1 MSDLELNNE
10 KFELGLSF
18 HQQGNPDQAEMIYRE
33 VLNGDPNHKHAWSN
47 LGAIL
52 SKKNKLEEA
61 INCYRKALE
70 IDQQFGECWFN
81 LGNALRKGMNPA
93 GAEAAFLQALKV
105 NNTLFGAAVGLGQA
119 LSEQGKFPQAV
130 DVFKQI
136 IAQKQDDPDL
146 YSHLGNALRMLGLR
160 DEAMQAYQMM
170 LNLKPN
176 DPKII
181 HQYGLVMMD
190 VGRLEEAFNQFKYV
204 LSIKQDYPEAHNSM
218 SIVLQMLKQDDNA
231 LAHNLEAVRLNPNF
245 TEAWNNLGNL
255 YGLGGKPKEAID
267 AFRKSIAL
275 QPRAIPFHSNLL
287 LNLHYSPD
295 MTGEE
300 VYKEHTAWAEAHLK
314 NFPPAQPFDNN
325 KEGDRKLRLGI
336 VSPDF
341 RKHTVNAFMEPF
353 LDSLD
358 RNKFEVFAYSSVIRP
373 DEKTEQFK
381 LKVDHFIDIRPIPDM
396 HVSSMLRKDQIDV
409 LLDLAGH
416 TAGSRLPIFAL
427 KSAPIQIT
435 QFGYPNTT
443 GIPGFGFRI
452 TDAFADPKGLTEA
465 NHSEE
470 LVRLP
475 GLAWCYQPP
484 ADAPEVP
491 KRSPKAG
498 AIIFGSLNNMAK
510 HNGKVLSLW
519 AKLLSAVPGSKL
531 RLLSGPGQESVK
543 MVRHAMQTA
552 GVNPDRVEFLSRM
565 EKKEYFAALG
575 EIDIAL
581 DPFPY
586 NGGITSCDTLWMG
599 TPLLTLAGK
608 TYVSRQGVS
617 ILSNVGMEDWIAK
630 TPEEF
635 IEKAKKF
642 ASEATRLS
650 LLRGKLRD
658 MVKKSSICDWK
669 AYGSKWE
676 ETVRKLWKSWCASK

>member
-1 MSDLELNNE
+1 MSDQEMNDE

-33 VLNGDPNHKHAWSN
+33 VLNGNPNHKHAWSN

-81 LGNALRKGMNPA
+81 LGNALRKGMNPV
-93 GAEAAFLQALKV
+93 GAEAAFLQALKC
-105 NNTLFGAAVGLGQA
+105 NNSLFGAAVGLGQS
-119 LSEQGKFPQAV
+119 LSEQGKFPQAAE
-130 DVFKQI
+130 VFKQI
-136 IAQKQDDPDL
+136 IAQKKDDPDL
-146 YSHLGNALRMLGLR
+146 YSHLGNALRMQGLR
-160 DEAMQAYQMM
+160 DEAMQVYQMM
-170 LNLKPN
+170 LNLRPN

-190 VGRLEEAFNQFKYV
+190 VGRLEEAFNQFKYA
-204 LSIKQDYPEAHNSM
+204 LSLKQDYPEAHNSM

-295 MTGEE
+295 MTGAEI
-300 VYKEHTAWAEAHLK
+300 YKEHAGWAEAHLK

-325 KEGDRKLRLGI
+325 KEGGRKLRLGI

-353 LDSLD
+353 LDSID

-381 LKVDHFIDIRPIPDM
+381 LKVDHFKDVRPIPDM
-396 HVSSMLRKDQIDV
+396 IASSMIRKDQIDV

-427 KSAPIQIT
+427 KSAPIQMT

-443 GIPGFGFRI
+443 GIPGFGYRV

-531 RLLSGPGQESVK
+531 RLLSGPGQESIK
-543 MVRHAMQTA
+543 MVRHALQTA
-552 GVNPDRVEFLSRM
+552 GVNPDRVEFLPRM

-599 TPLLTLAGK
+599 TPLLTLAGT
-608 TYVSRQGVS
+608 TYVSRQGVA
-617 ILSNVGMEDWIAK
+617 ILSNVGMEEWIAK

-635 IEKAKKF
+635 IEKAKKS
-642 ASEATRLS
+642 ASEAARLS

-658 MVKKSSICDWK
+658 VVKKSSICDWK

-676 ETVRKLWKSWCASK
+676 EAVRKLWKSWCASK

>member
-1 MSDLELNNE
+1 MSDKALNDE

-18 HQQGNPDQAEMIYRE
+18 HQQGNPDQAELIYRE
-33 VLNGDPNHKHAWSN
+33 VLNGDPTHKHAWSN

-52 SKKNKLEEA
+52 SKKNKLEDA

-93 GAEAAFLQALKV
+93 GAEAAFVQALKC
-105 NNTLFGAAVGLGQA
+105 NNSLFGAAVGLGQA

-130 DVFKQI
+130 EVFKQI
-136 IAQKQDDPDL
+136 IAQKNDDPDL
-146 YSHLGNALRMLGLR
+146 YSHLGNALRMQGLR
-160 DEAMQAYQMM
+160 DEAMQAYQVM
-170 LNLKPN
+170 LQLKPN
-176 DPKII
+176 DPKIR
-181 HQYGLVMMD
+181 HQFGLVMMD
-190 VGRLEEAFNQFKYV
+190 VGRLEEAFAEFKNA
-204 LSIKQDYPEAHNSM
+204 LGLKPDYPEAHNSM
-218 SIVLQMLKQDDNA
+218 SIVLQMLKQDDTA
-231 LAHNLEAVRLNPNF
+231 LSHNLEAVRLNPNF

-255 YGLGGKPKEAID
+255 YGLSGKPKEAID

-295 MTGEE
+295 ITGEE
-300 VYKEHTAWAEAHLK
+300 LYKEHLAWADAHLK
-314 NFPPAQPFDNN
+314 NYPPVQPFDNN

-358 RNKFEVFAYSSVIRP
+358 RNKFEIFAYSSVIRP
-373 DEKTEQFK
+373 DEMTEVYRK
-381 LKVDHFIDIRPIPDM
+381 KVDHFKDIRAIPDM
-396 HVSSMLRKDQIDV
+396 QVSGMIRKDQIDV

-435 QFGYPNTT
+435 QFGYPDTT
-443 GIPGFGFRI
+443 GVPGFGYRI
-452 TDAFADPKGLTEA
+452 TDAFADPKGSTEA
-465 NHSEE
+465 LHTEE

-484 ADAPEVP
+484 VDSPEVP

-519 AKLLSAVPGSKL
+519 ARLLGAVPGSKL
-531 RLLSGPGQESVK
+531 RLLSGPGQESIK

-552 GVNPDRVEFLSRM
+552 GVNPDRVEFLPRM

-575 EIDIAL
+575 EIDISL

-608 TYVSRQGVS
+608 TYVSRQGVA
-617 ILSNVGMEDWIAK
+617 ILSNLGLEDWIAK
-630 TPEEF
+630 TQEEF
-635 IEKAKKF
+635 IEKAKKA
-642 ASEATRLS
+642 ASEGARLS
-650 LLRGKLRD
+650 LLRGKLRET
-658 MVKKSSICDWK
+658 VKKSPICDWK
-669 AYGSKWE
+669 AYGVKWE
-676 ETVRKLWKSWCASK
+676 EAVRKLWKNWCASK